1 MFEISLNKNNRYKVE
16 LGECFYEFP
25 PTPEDSEIENFG
37 LPKEEQ
43 FFKKTIIP
51 SCFDEIDFDEDGDVI
66 LSTQEQQD
74 FFIRELYRRR
84 NGCWYFINGQRIYI
98 TGHNYFYL
106 NYWWIGAEN
115 ETGFP
120 EFRWGNSLLF
130 YMVDWTFKNT
140 RVLFLLFL
148 TAKRFGKTEMFL
160 SIGYN
165 IATLNENRKI
175 RLISLKLEVARINLF
190 KNVVRSWKIMFPPFK
205 PKDSAGSEP
214 ESRLFFGSP
223 SKRGK
228 TKLTEQKSLK
238 LNSKKKYLNSI
249 IEPRETKVSAVQG
262 EKPHYVFVD
271 EAASITGM
279 DLRLF
284 VSTAKQQLHVGFT
297 NVIGKLFMPCTLE
310 DLNEKGVP
318 AYKELW
324 DGSNPNQLEDPT
336 VIRTKSGGVRFYIPA
351 WVSLE
356 NFVDKFGFPMEF
368 EAKEIIEKIVENESL
383 ENRLKTRRQFSRNAE
398 EAFGLVNDSGL
409 EDESLFVIEKTIE
422 HLNAFNIEVTPRQ
435 IFEFNG
441 EAVFEAPKSSKKII
455 YTSEEE
461 VKPHVTYIIGIDGAA
476 SDKETSNDSKEK
488 SDFAIVVDKLFDAI
502 DQRNYCSVVTYSE
515 FPDKLEDCY
524 RIAYLLWKRYNQYG
538 KCRIMV
544 ESSAAQV
551 PAIFGYFKNLGAS
564 NALLHQFRYPGT
576 DNFEIEKRVGT
587 YRSPQVKDTQL
598 FLVNKQVQKYG
609 HHERDKRLLKS
620 LKDTNVRNA
629 DLSSARQ
636 MSILGWGNFYLETIG
651 DKPLPKEK
659 QRGYFDRAQNRWI
672 WSR

>member
-1 MFEISLNKNNRYKVE
+1 MFEITLNKNGRYEVD
-16 LGECFYEFP
+16 LGECSYEFP
-25 PTPEDSEIENFG
+25 ETPPDSEIENFG
-37 LPKEEQ
+37 LSQDEQ
-43 FFKKTIIP
+43 IFRRTIIP
-51 SCFDEIDFDEDGDVI
+51 SCFDEIQFDEDGDVI
-66 LSTQEQQD
+66 LNTQEQQD
-74 FFIRELYRRR
+74 FFIREMNRRR
-84 NGCWYFINGQRIYI
+84 NGHWYFINGKRIYI

-120 EFRWGNSLLF
+120 DFRWGNCIIF
-130 YMVDWTFKNT
+130 YKVDWVFKNT

-148 TAKRFGKTEMFL
+148 TAKRFGKTEIFL
-160 SIGYN
+160 AIGYN
-165 IATLNENRKI
+165 VATLKENRKV
-175 RLISLKLEVARINLF
+175 RLISLKLEVARVNLF
-190 KNVVRSWKIMFPPFK
+190 KNVVRSWKVMFPPFK

-223 SKRGK
+223 SKRGR
-228 TKLTEQKSLK
+228 TKLSEQRSLK

-284 VSTAKQQLHVGFT
+284 VSTAKQQLHVGIT
-297 NVIGKLFMPCTLE
+297 NIIGKLFMPCTLE

-324 DGSNPNQLEDPT
+324 DGSNPKQLEDPNL
-336 VIRTKSGGVRFYIPA
+336 IRTKSGGVRIYIPA

-356 NFVDKFGFPMEF
+356 NFVDKFGFPMEM
-368 EAKEIIEKIVENESL
+368 EAKDIIERIVENESL
-383 ENRLKTRRQFSRNAE
+383 DNRLKTRRQFSRTAE

-409 EDESLFVIEKTIE
+409 EDESLYVIEKTIE
-422 HLNAFNIEVTPRQ
+422 HLNVENIEVVPRQ
-435 IFEFNG
+435 IYEFRG
-441 EAVFEAPKSSKKII
+441 EINFEAPKSNKRII

-461 VKPHVTYIIGIDGAA
+461 VKEHVTYIIGIDGAA

-488 SDFAIVVDKLFDAI
+488 SDFAIVVDKLFDGI
-502 DQRNYCSVVTYSE
+502 GQRNYCSVATYSE

-524 RIAYLLWKRYNQYG
+524 RVAYLLWKRWNKFG
-538 KCRIMV
+538 KCRVMI

-551 PAIFGYFKNLGAS
+551 PAIFGYFKNYQAS
-564 NALLHQFRYPGT
+564 HALLHQFKYPGT
-576 DNFEIEKRVGT
+576 ENFEIEKRIGT
-587 YRSPQVKDTQL
+587 YRSPLVKQTQL
-598 FLVNKQVQKYG
+598 FLINKQIQKYG
-609 HHERDKRLLKS
+609 HHERDRRLLQS

-636 MSILGWGNFYLETIG
+636 MSILGWGNFYMEEIG
-651 DKPLPKEK
+651 EAAPESKRK
-659 QRGYFDRAQNRWI
+659 QGTFSRELGRWV
-672 WSR
+672 WQ